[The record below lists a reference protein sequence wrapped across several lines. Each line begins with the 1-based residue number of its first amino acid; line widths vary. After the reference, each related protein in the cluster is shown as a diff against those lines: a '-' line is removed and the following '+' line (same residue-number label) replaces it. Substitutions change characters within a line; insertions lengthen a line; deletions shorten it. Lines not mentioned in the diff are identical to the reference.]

1 MEAMDSFNQDI
12 ANGEKALQKHAK
24 LTKRFKYL
32 ANKVV
37 DMQEATIRLE
47 AAIGRQSTILKEV
60 CNALEN
66 NGM

>member
-1 MEAMDSFNQDI
+1 MEAMDSFDQDI
-12 ANGEKALQKHAK
+12 ANGEKALRKHTQ
-24 LTKRFKYL
+24 LTRRFKYL
-32 ANKVV
+32 ANKVA

-47 AAIGRQSTILKEV
+47 AAIGRQSMILKEV